1 MLKKFAVENYR
12 NFKDR
17 IEIDFGAVRN
27 YSFNE
32 QCVKDGVMNK
42 VILVGKN
49 GTGKTNL
56 GLAIFDI
63 TAMLTD
69 NIVQGKQI
77 DLGSYINGTS
87 KKKRATFEYTFQRGD
102 DILEYTYAKAD
113 PYTIVHEELKVNGN
127 TIFARTGRNGNYEG
141 LKDIGAD
148 QLRMNIGDGR
158 LSILR
163 YIYANTLQNEDS
175 PVTFIVNFAEHM
187 LYFKSD
193 IDGNGF
199 IGFKRNSEGIYD
211 YIIKNNLIDD
221 FRNKLKDCADIDAK
235 FGVIKMPGSPGIFV
249 QKFENK
255 DLPFD
260 AIASTGTRVFAL
272 FYYWYKQFNNV
283 KFLYMDEF
291 DAYYHYE
298 MAEKIV
304 KLVSS
309 MDGFQTVFTSHNTS
323 LLHNNLMRPDCCL
336 TIENGSIRSFA
347 DSTGRELRQGH
358 NLEKMYRNGEFDE

>member
-32 QCVKDGVMNK
+32 HCIKDGLLNK

-63 TAMLTD
+63 TATLTD
-69 NIVQGKQI
+69 NIVQGRQI
-77 DLGSYINGTS
+77 DQGSYINGSS
-87 KKKRATFEYTFQRGD
+87 KKRSATFEYTFQRGE
-102 DILEYTYAKAD
+102 DILEYTYTKTD
-113 PYTIVHEELKVNGN
+113 PYVIIREELKVNGEV
-127 TIFARTGRNGNYEG
+127 IFGREGTKGNYDG
-141 LKDIGAD
+141 LKTIGAD
-148 QLRMNIGDGR
+148 QLRMNIVNGP
-158 LSILR
+158 LSIMR
-163 YIYANTLQNEDS
+163 YIYANTLQKDDS
-175 PVTFIVNFAEHM
+175 PVSFIVNFAEHM

-199 IGFKRNSEGIYD
+199 IGFKRNGEGIYD
-211 YIIKNNLIDD
+211 HIIKNNL
-221 FRNKLKDCADIDAK
+221 FNEFKNLLRDCSGIDAE
-235 FGVIKMPGSPGIFV
+235 FGVVRMPGSPGVLV
-249 QKFENK
+249 QKFDKRE
-255 DLPFD
+255 LPFD
-260 AIASTGTRVFAL
+260 TIASTGSRVFAL
-272 FYYWYKQFNNV
+272 FFYWYKQFENV

-291 DAYYHYE
+291 DAFYHYE

-323 LLHNNLMRPDCCL
+323 LLHNDLMRPDCCL
-336 TIENGSIRSFA
+336 TVENGTIRSFA

>member
-1 MLKKFAVENYR
+1 MLKKFVVENYR

-32 QCVKDGVMNK
+32 HCVRNGVLNK

-63 TAMLTD
+63 TATITD
-69 NIVQGKQI
+69 NIVQGRQI
-77 DLGSYINGTS
+77 DQGSYINGFS
-87 KKKRATFEYTFQRGD
+87 KKKQATFEYTFQRGD
-102 DILEYTYAKAD
+102 DILEYTYAKTD
-113 PYTIVHEELKVNGN
+113 PHVIVHEELKVNGK
-127 TIFARTGRNGNYEG
+127 TIFNRNGINGNYEG
-141 LKDIGAD
+141 LRDIGAD
-148 QLRMNIGDGR
+148 QLRMNIGNGP

-163 YIYANTLQNEDS
+163 YIYANTLQGEDS
-175 PVTFIVNFAEHM
+175 PITFIVNFAEHM

-199 IGFKRNSEGIYD
+199 IGFKRNGEGIYD
-211 YIIKNNLIDD
+211 YIIKNNLVED
-221 FRNKLKDCADIDAK
+221 FRRTLKECADIDAK
-235 FGVIKMPGSPGIFV
+235 FGVVKMSGSSGVFV
-249 QKFENK
+249 QKFEK
-255 DLPFD
+255 KELPFD
-260 AIASTGTRVFAL
+260 KIASTGTRVFAL
-272 FYYWYKQFNNV
+272 FYYWYKQFGNV

-298 MAEKIV
+298 MAEKV
-304 KLVSS
+304 VRLVSS
-309 MDGFQTVFTSHNTS
+309 MEGFQTVFTSHNTS
-323 LLHNNLMRPDCCL
+323 LLHNDLMRPDCCL
-336 TIENGSIRSFA
+336 TIENGQIRSFA
-347 DSTGRELRQGH
+347 DSTERELRQGH